1 MLTDVAAIVLGL
13 LAGLWLILVGM
24 VMFILPSRALR
35 ALAKFGSTPFLHFSE
50 LGLRMVVGFALVV
63 AAPLSSLPD
72 VLVPVGW
79 FVAVS
84 SVVLMMLPRAWH
96 AAYATWWSERIS
108 VTAVRCLSPLALLAG
123 GALIVV
129 LTPAGMFPGSLPE
142 RAHSGGVVLD
152 AGAVEPRVA
161 ELWIATGRYGVMLSQ
176 ARGILGLK
184 EPNGLSGVMPED
196 STLEEMRA
204 IADQQAMIARELL
217 ADTRVTCSLI
227 EVPIAARTLAC
238 ATARDLPPGF
248 QQPVAPEISAISE
261 RDSALGGFVMRWW
274 SEVCALAP
282 QALPDEG
289 AACAIE

>member
-1 MLTDVAAIVLGL
+1 MLTDAPAILVSL
-13 LAGLWLILVGM
+13 LAGLWLILVGIIM
-24 VMFILPSRALR
+24 LFRPVWALR

-63 AAPLSSLPD
+63 AAPSSSLPD

-123 GALIVV
+123 GALILV
-129 LTPAGMFPGSLPE
+129 LTPAGMFPVSLSE
-142 RAHSGGVVLD
+142 RGNPGGAVSD
-152 AGAVEPRVA
+152 AGAVEARVA

-184 EPNGLSGVMPED
+184 EPNGLSGVVTED
-196 STLEEMRA
+196 SMLEEVRA
-204 IADQQAMIARELL
+204 IALQQAMIGRELL
-217 ADTRVTCSLI
+217 ADTRLTCTLI
-227 EVPIAARTLAC
+227 DVPIAARTLAC

-248 QQPVAPEISAISE
+248 QQPVAPEISAVLE
-261 RDSALGGFVMRWW
+261 RDAALGDFVMRWW
-274 SEVCALAP
+274 NGVCALAP
-282 QALPDEG
+282 EALPDE
-289 AACAIE
+289 APACAIE